1 VNQHPHLPQGE
12 RPTERF
18 SDRAGDYAKHRPTYP
33 NEAIDAA
40 VGGLKQG
47 DWAADIGAGTG
58 ISTCLLLGR
67 NINVHAIEPNGPM
80 REHGEAETAAHLRT
94 APPPTPQAHWHA
106 TTGESTGL
114 PKASVV
120 LVFCAQSLHWLNARE
135 ALQEFA
141 RIRIP
146 SPHSRVAA
154 LWNVHDVRDPMMAA
168 YRELVMR
175 HAKDVPRSPWFRND
189 QCPLASPDAAAAG
202 FTGYRLQEFPTH
214 QTLTLEGLLGR
225 AVSSS
230 YMPKDGPARK
240 AADADLTDFFHRFA
254 PKGDAGGTINFRY
267 ICEVHTAHLK

>member
-1 VNQHPHLPQGE
+1 VNQNAHTPQGE

-33 NEAIDAA
+33 TEAIDAA
-40 VGGLKQG
+40 VGGLNNG

-58 ISTCLLLGR
+58 ISTCLLLDR
-67 NINVHAIEPNGPM
+67 NINVHAIEPNDAM
-80 REHGEAETAAHLRT
+80 RQHGEAETTAHLRT
-94 APPPTPQAHWHA
+94 APTPTPQAIWHN
-106 TTGESTGL
+106 TPGESTGL
-114 PKASVV
+114 PNASVSLV
-120 LVFCAQSLHWLNARE
+120 LCAQSLHWLNAST

-141 RIRIP
+141 RILIP
-146 SPHSRVAA
+146 SPRSRVAA
-154 LWNVHDVRDPMMAA
+154 LWNVHDVRHPMMAA

-189 QCPLASPDAAAAG
+189 QCPLASAEAAAAG
-202 FTGYRLQEFPTH
+202 FTGYRLEEFPTH

-240 AADADLTDFFHRFA
+240 AADADLTAFFHRFES
-254 PKGDAGGTINFRY
+254 GTGTITFRY

>member
-1 VNQHPHLPQGE
+1 MDEPEHTPDNAA
-12 RPTERF
+12 PTQRF
-18 SDRAGDYAKHRPTYP
+18 SDRATDYAKHRPIYP
-33 NEAIDAA
+33 PEAIDA
-40 VGGLKQG
+40 VRGGLNNG

-67 NINVHAIEPNGPM
+67 NINVHAIEPNDAM
-80 REHGEAETAAHLRT
+80 RQHGEAETTAHLRA
-94 APPPTPQAHWHA
+94 APSPAPQAHWHA
-106 TTGESTGL
+106 TTGESTNL
-114 PKASVV
+114 PPASVNLV
-120 LVFCAQSLHWLNARE
+120 LCAQSLHWLNASA

-141 RIRIP
+141 RILIP
-146 SPHSRVAA
+146 EPKSRVAA

-189 QCPLASPDAAAAG
+189 QCALASPEATTAG
-202 FTGYRLQEFPTH
+202 FTGYHLQQFPAH
-214 QTLTLEGLLGR
+214 QPLTLEGLLGR

-240 AADADLTDFFHRFA
+240 AADADLTAFFHRFES
-254 PKGDAGGTINFRY
+254 GGGSINFRY